1 MEAWVN
7 VFQIMKIV
15 RHFIVRFV
23 YIIFQLNM
31 GYVFGVN
38 IIMRKYD
45 HCKSC
50 YGLLYQRYDGSWK
63 HTIFSIKCRNPI
75 PAHIISE
82 QEKC

>member
-1 MEAWVN
+1 
-7 VFQIMKIV
+7 
-15 RHFIVRFV
+15 
-23 YIIFQLNM
+23 M